1 MTIKRAILFLALASA
16 ISTTAAYAAADPT
29 PSDGQWFVTISGSIG
44 DVSMEKISTGGT
56 IGTGVIINGERDGQ
70 LEEDEINDYSAGIG
84 MSFGRRIGYWQ
95 IAAEYVYRYRTDWDV
110 VVATPAIQ
118 SITNVFSNVETHTL
132 LLNAARRGVLTRNW
146 SWELGAGIGLVHHAL
161 DSQYI
166 EREVPG
172 VRGELIFEDT
182 SRNSD
187 FSYNVFAG
195 ITRDLGRSWT
205 LNMRTRYI
213 DMGDL
218 EAGPFPQRPA
228 RLSARQNAVELQF
241 SIERDF

>member
-1 MTIKRAILFLALASA
+1 MTIKRAILCFVLASA
-16 ISTTAAYAAADPT
+16 VSNASVYAAIDPP
-29 PSDGQWFVTISGSIG
+29 PSDGKWFVAISGSIG
-44 DVSMEKISTGGT
+44 DVSMENISTGGT
-56 IGTGVIINGERDGQ
+56 IGNGMIINGERDGQ
-70 LEEDEINDYSAGIG
+70 LEEDQINDYSGGIG
-84 MSFGRRIGYWQ
+84 LSFGRRIGFWQ

-118 SITNVFSNVETHTL
+118 TITNVFSNVETHTL
-132 LLNAARRGVLTRNW
+132 LLNAARRGVINRNW
-146 SWELGAGIGLVHHAL
+146 SWELGAGIGFVHHQL
-161 DSQYI
+161 DSEYI

-172 VRGELIFEDT
+172 IRGQLLFEDS

-218 EAGPFPQRPA
+218 KAGPFPQRPA
-228 RLSARQNAVELQF
+228 RLSAEQNAVELQF